1 MRLIDYFEFRQTNPV
16 IGEEKQE
23 SEQFLEDTEES
34 ENKSFGIG
42 DKLFQL
48 RCLLS
53 DFGGVLESPKEP
65 QDFAGHSDLFIDCRE
80 ESVVDFGVERG
91 ILNESEELN

>member
-1 MRLIDYFEFRQTNPV
+1 M
-16 IGEEKQE
+16 
-23 SEQFLEDTEES
+23 
-34 ENKSFGIG
+34 
-42 DKLFQL
+42 
-48 RCLLS
+48 S

-80 ESVVDFGVERG
+80 ESVIDFGVERG